1 MSRFL
6 VNTALLGMTALPGTA
21 GVAQTASTPP
31 DRVAQVVDSIAAL
44 AVSEGLAPALGL
56 ALTKD
61 GRVVRIIAHGMAD
74 ATRGVRAD
82 ERTLWYIASTSK
94 SYTGFAVSLL
104 QHEGV
109 IRLDA
114 PITTL
119 LPAVRWHP
127 QARPER
133 LTLEHFLSH
142 THHLEDDPVVS
153 SAAFTGAFPESQWPS
168 LIVHAAPTGSTDLSY
183 NNFGYNVA
191 AMVIDTKHAAGWRD
205 FLEQRIYRPV
215 GMNETYAR
223 VSGLDPRR
231 IAMPH
236 SLAANGAWTTDPF
249 DKRDVTMNSA
259 GGHLATLNDLAR
271 WTIVQMD
278 SGRIDGRQV
287 FPQAAV
293 ALSQR
298 LIARQ
303 TREQS
308 KRFAYFDREGWG
320 AGWDLGSYEGD
331 RMVSRFGG
339 YASTQSRL
347 GFLPARRIGVVGM
360 STGGLGSSVNDA
372 LIALA
377 FDLDAGRPE
386 AMSRVTERL
395 DALRT
400 RLATARR
407 NVASGDSVRAAR
419 QRVPLRHP
427 LGEFAGRYTHPAF
440 GTIEFRMQG
449 PTLQYT
455 WGVLGGEVETFDA
468 TKDQLRFVMA
478 GSGTVAS
485 FMFPATGPASS
496 VEVQGTTFQRAR

>member
-1 MSRFL
+1 MSRIA
-6 VNTALLGMTALPGTA
+6 VITCALGLAAAISAPA
-21 GVAQTASTPP
+21 SAQSSMSSP
-31 DRVAQVVDSIAAL
+31 DRIAQVVDSIAAA
-44 AVSEGLAPALGL
+44 AVAEGLSPALGL
-56 ALTKD
+56 AITKN
-61 GRVVRIIAHGMAD
+61 GRVVRVISHGMAD
-74 ATRGVRAD
+74 ATRGIRAD
-82 ERTLWYIASTSK
+82 DRTLWYLASTSK

-104 QHEGV
+104 EHEGV

-119 LPAVRWHP
+119 LPRVRWHP
-127 QARPER
+127 QAQPER

-142 THHLEDDPVVS
+142 THHLNDDPVVS
-153 SAAFTGAFPESQWPS
+153 SAAFTGAFPESEWPN
-168 LIVHAAPTGSTDLSY
+168 LIAFAEPTGSTDLSY

-191 AMVIDTKHAAGWRD
+191 AMVIDAKHAPGWRD

-223 VSGLDPRR
+223 VSGLDQRR
-231 IAMPH
+231 FAMPH
-236 SLAANGAWTTDPF
+236 SLAANGQYATDPF

-287 FPQAAV
+287 FPAEAV
-293 ALSQR
+293 ARSHR

-320 AGWDLGSYEGD
+320 AGWDIGSYEGD

-347 GFLPARRIGVVGM
+347 GFLPARRIGVVAM

-386 AMSRVTERL
+386 AMTRVAE
-395 DALRT
+395 
-400 RLATARR
+400 RLATLRPRLESGRR
-407 NVASGDSVRAAR
+407 SVASGDSVRAAR

-427 LGEFAGRYTHPAF
+427 LGEFAGRYSHPAF
-440 GTIEFRMQG
+440 GTIEFRLQG
-449 PTLQYT
+449 PTLHYT
-455 WGVLGGEVETFDA
+455 WGVLGGEVETYDA

-485 FMFPATGPASS
+485 FTFPATGPASS
-496 VEVQGTTFQRAR
+496 VLVQGAAFQRAR